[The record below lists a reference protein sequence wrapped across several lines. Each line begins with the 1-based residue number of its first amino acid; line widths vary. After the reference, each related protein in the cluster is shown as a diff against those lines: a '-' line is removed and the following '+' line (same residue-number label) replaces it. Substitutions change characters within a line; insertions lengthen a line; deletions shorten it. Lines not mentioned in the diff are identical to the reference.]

1 MSENWNH
8 VADTGDIEEEDVM
21 EAKVGDLEL
30 AIYNV
35 EGNFYATS
43 NICTHGQAQMSEGI
57 VIDNI
62 IECPLH
68 QGRFHIPTGAP
79 KGAPVSEA
87 LTTYPVKVEDGKVY
101 VDVGGDAGEG

>member
-1 MSENWNH
+1 MSENWHH
-8 VADTGDIEEEDVM
+8 VANTDDIEEEDVLG
-21 EAKVGDLEL
+21 AKVGDLAL

-35 EGNFYATS
+35 EGEFYATS
-43 NICTHGQAQMSEGI
+43 NVCTHGQAEMSEGI
-57 VIDNI
+57 VIDDI

-87 LTTYPVKVEDGKVY
+87 LTTYPTKVEDGKVF
-101 VDVGGDAGEG
+101 VDVGGDG